1 MSDLQI
7 VCDNCG
13 AKYRLPASF
22 SGDRAKCQ
30 KCGSAI
36 DVAAQKA
43 VTAAPAAAQAAA
55 ATRPAAKPQA
65 GAERPARTERSP
77 RGERPSRT
85 SRADASRG
93 RRGKREQ
100 SEPAKKGHKM
110 LLVGGGL
117 AALAIVAVIVV
128 LITSSRNEPK
138 AGASDTATAPASAQ
152 HTEPGQAAD
161 AASRALQWQSEPA
174 KTMADVY
181 RPQELGAVTWPADVA
196 AAQKTESR
204 ALAAD
209 VSAGRAAAA
218 RPKLE
223 QLGYPAVFAIVE
235 ALRQLDY
242 TAVADQQKAAEFN
255 KALATICSGVSAGF
269 VAVPT
274 DAPLD
279 PRLASWNARTNK
291 FWAQWLS
298 QCSSK
303 AAFDGWKQQHTAAA
317 READKK

>member
-43 VTAAPAAAQAAA
+43 LATAPAVAPAAAPA
-55 ATRPAAKPQA
+55 RPAAKTPA
-65 GAERPARTERSP
+65 SAARAARGERAP
-77 RGERPSRT
+77 RGERPARSA
-85 SRADASRG
+85 RADASRS

-100 SEPAKKGHKM
+100 DEPKKKGHSM
-110 LLVGGGL
+110 LLVGGGV

-128 LITSSRNEPK
+128 LSTSNRNEPK
-138 AGASDTATAPASAQ
+138 PGAPDAATTPASAQ
-152 HTEPGQAAD
+152 HTDPGHAAD
-161 AASRALQWQSEPA
+161 AASSARWQNEPA

-181 RPQELGAVTWPADVA
+181 RPQELGALSWPADVA
-196 AAQKTESR
+196 AAVQTESR

-209 VSAGRAAAA
+209 VGAGHAAAA

-223 QLGYPAVFAIVE
+223 QLGYPAVFAILE

-242 TAVADQQKAAEFN
+242 TAVADQQKAAELN
-255 KALATICSGVSAGF
+255 KALEAICAGKGAGF
-269 VAVPT
+269 VGVAT
-274 DAPLD
+274 DGPLD

-291 FWAQWLS
+291 VWAQWLP
-298 QCSSK
+298 QWSSK
-303 AAFDGWKQQHTAAA
+303 AAFDAWKQQQAAA
-317 READKK
+317 AGK